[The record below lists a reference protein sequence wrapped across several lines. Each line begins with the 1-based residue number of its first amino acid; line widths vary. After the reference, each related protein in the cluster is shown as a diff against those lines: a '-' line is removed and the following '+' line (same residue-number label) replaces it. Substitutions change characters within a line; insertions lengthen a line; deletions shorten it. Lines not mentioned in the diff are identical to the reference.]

1 MGDRTGSLFA
11 LFQDGRRPGH
21 FRLNGPCR
29 NRRRVVE
36 TRPRRYLKYQ
46 PHDVRHQMRQRDDE
60 QNQTNANALRHVL
73 RLLLQ
78 AT

>member
-46 PHDVRHQMRQRDDE
+46 PHDVRHQMRQRDNQQD
-60 QNQTNANALRHVL
+60 QTNTKALRHVL
-73 RLLLQ
+73 LLLLQ